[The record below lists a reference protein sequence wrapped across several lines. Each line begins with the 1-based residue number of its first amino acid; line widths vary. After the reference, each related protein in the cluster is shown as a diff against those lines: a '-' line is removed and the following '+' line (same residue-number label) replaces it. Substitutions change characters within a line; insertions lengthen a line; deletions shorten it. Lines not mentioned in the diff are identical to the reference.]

1 MAKTEVRPINH
12 ERLGRWKE
20 RLNEN
25 ESTPVI
31 LVGVG
36 HNKVKGRIMVL
47 CTEERTDQ
55 EIVLFLHEALKQLT
69 GYSPPKPTKIRDRGL
84 ATDAPK
90 EKIQR
95 AKAVYNNIQSNY
107 LP

>member
-1 MAKTEVRPINH
+1 MSKVEVKPINH
-12 ERLGRWKE
+12 ERMNRWKD

-47 CTEERTDQ
+47 CTEDRTD
-55 EIVLFLHEALKQLT
+55 EEVILFLEDALKKL
-69 GYSPPKPTKIRDRGL
+69 RGF
-84 ATDAPK
+84 
-90 EKIQR
+90 
-95 AKAVYNNIQSNY
+95 
-107 LP
+107 